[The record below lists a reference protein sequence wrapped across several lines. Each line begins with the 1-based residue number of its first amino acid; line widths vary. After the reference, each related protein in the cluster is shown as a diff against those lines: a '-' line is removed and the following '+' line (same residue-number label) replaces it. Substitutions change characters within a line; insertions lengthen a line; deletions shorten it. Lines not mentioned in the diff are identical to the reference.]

1 MKIIQRHITK
11 NNSYRNNVD
20 RVDSRYTVFQQR
32 GPLGLMLHSVGSS
45 QPNAEV
51 FYNNWNMPNIGVSV
65 HAVLQ
70 SDGTVLQLMPWNFR
84 AWHCGGSANNTHVGV
99 EMTEPACI
107 RYTGGASFTCSDLAA
122 AQAQVRGT
130 YQTAV
135 ELFAQLCKQ
144 YSINPKTGIV
154 SHAEGCAKG
163 IASNHG
169 DPEHLW
175 RQLGMPY
182 TMDTFRADV
191 ARKVEEERD
200 LTKAEVQAMI
210 DANNAKLF
218 QTMDSKD
225 RAAVSANNETLL
237 RAVDQKIN
245 AALTGEGTQPSP
257 WATEELAS
265 AMEHGITDG
274 QRPRG
279 YATRE
284 EAAIMVERLRK
295 ELENE
300 TA

>member
-1 MKIIQRHITK
+1 MKIVQRYITK
-11 NNSYRNNVD
+11 NDSYRKNVN
-20 RVDSRYTVFQQR
+20 REDSRYTTFQQR
-32 GPLGLMLHSVGSS
+32 GPLGLMLHSVGCS
-45 QPNAEV
+45 QPSAEV
-51 FYNNWNMPNIGVSV
+51 FYNNWNKPNVEVSV

-70 SDGTVLQLMPWNFR
+70 SDGTVLQLMPWNYR
-84 AWHCGGSANNTHVGV
+84 AWHCGGTANNTHVGV

-122 AQAQVRGT
+122 ARAQVTGT

-144 YSINPKTGIV
+144 YSIHPKTGIL

-163 IASNHG
+163 VASNHG

-191 ARKVEEERD
+191 ARKIEEERD

-210 DANNAKLF
+210 DANNEKLF

-225 RAAVSANNETLL
+225 RAAGSANNEALL
-237 RAVDQKIN
+237 RAVDQKLS

-257 WATEELAS
+257 WAVDELAS
-265 AMEHGITDG
+265 AMAHGITDG
-274 QRPRG
+274 QRPKG

-295 ELENE
+295 QLEDE
-300 TA
+300 